1 MTFTH
6 NVRAATPS
14 VVIPVDTFVSVV
26 PAPRITALAVRFHP
40 VFVTV
45 PDPAGVLQVP
55 SHLKNVVAEGV
66 PVAFI
71 LAAVTVAAS
80 IVQVAPLPVTVISPL
95 SPSDTAPD
103 ITISPAP
110 KIEVEFIVFMF
121 VADTRVA

>member
-1 MTFTH
+1 M
-6 NVRAATPS
+6 S
-14 VVIPVDTFVSVV
+14 VAEAGQTTS
-26 PAPRITALAVRFHP
+26 
-40 VFVTV
+40 

-71 LAAVTVAAS
+71 LAGVTVAAS
-80 IVQVAPLPVTVISPL
+80 IVQVAPLAVTVISPL

-103 ITISPAP
+103 ITISPTP

-121 VADTRVA
+121 VQDTRVSCFTFSAVCVAVDIGNSDTAQSFV